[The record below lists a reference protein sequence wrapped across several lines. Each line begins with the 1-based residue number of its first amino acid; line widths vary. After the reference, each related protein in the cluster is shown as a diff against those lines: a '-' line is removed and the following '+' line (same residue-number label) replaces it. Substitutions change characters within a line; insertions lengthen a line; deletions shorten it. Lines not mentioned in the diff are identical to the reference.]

1 MNVGMDRFDADM
13 VNEDLRKEFGSN
25 IIVTSFRQTSLD
37 SPVSSGPAPSQTVSF
52 LREKT
57 PPMYRRPTNSELS
70 VSKLMDSLLEI
81 SGSQNEAD
89 GKRMVL
95 KAVNAFK
102 REMSKK
108 VRDITNQPFLSPDV
122 GTSLHENARDF
133 EILMRNDNLTFTTIV
148 SEYKRLLRGTQQKDP
163 R

>member
-1 MNVGMDRFDADM
+1 MNAGMDRFDADM
-13 VNEDLRKEFGSN
+13 VTEDLRKEFGSN
-25 IIVTSFRQTSLD
+25 PIVTSFRHSSLD
-37 SPVSSGPAPSQTVSF
+37 SPTGPPPSQTVSF

-57 PPMYRRPTNSELS
+57 PPMFRRPTNSELS

-102 REMSKK
+102 REKSKK
-108 VRDITNQPFLSPDV
+108 VRDIIRVP
-122 GTSLHENARDF
+122 
-133 EILMRNDNLTFTTIV
+133 IV
-148 SEYKRLLRGTQQKDP
+148 
-163 R
+163 

>member
-1 MNVGMDRFDADM
+1 
-13 VNEDLRKEFGSN
+13 
-25 IIVTSFRQTSLD
+25 
-37 SPVSSGPAPSQTVSF
+37 
-52 LREKT
+52 
-57 PPMYRRPTNSELS
+57 
-70 VSKLMDSLLEI
+70 MDSLLEI

-102 REMSKK
+102 REKSKK
-108 VRDITNQPFLSPDV
+108 VRDIINQPFLSPDV